1 MRTRFSSPNV
11 HRNQHVWTEEPGLH
25 VPPSK
30 PGRGRPPKAQK
41 PATTSITVE
50 KLAKGIPPQDW
61 TRASCATARAES
73 CESTSRLAGS
83 GLGRQ
88 GGAGAMLA
96 SDRPTRGRIGQH
108 DQIQLFERPPP
119 IRRGSNWP
127 RCRGQRYWVERA
139 FEDGKGECGLADYQ
153 ALGWRS
159 WHHHVTMVI
168 LAMLFILEQR
178 VAQHRASELL
188 TPRDI
193 VEMLKRLCRAARRK
207 GGAGGANQRTPP
219 APPRRHR
226 IPFPPPNTG
235 GIRVRQR
242 LWPANVTLSN

>member
-1 MRTRFSSPNV
+1 MFP
-11 HRNQHVWTEEPGLH
+11 
-25 VPPSK
+25 PPSRAAGARRRRRS
-30 PGRGRPPKAQK
+30 PPRRPSRSKNWPRAFPEGLDALH
-41 PATTSITVE
+41 PARLHARRV
-50 KLAKGIPPQDW
+50 
-61 TRASCATARAES
+61 ASRHRDS
-73 CESTSRLAGS
+73 PDL

-108 DQIQLFERPPP
+108 DQIQLFERP
-119 IRRGSNWP
+119 RRYAGGSNWP
-127 RCRGQRYWVERA
+127 RCRATLLVERA

-178 VAQHRASELL
+178 VAQQPGLELL

-193 VEMLKRLCRAARRK
+193 VECSKRLFAAQAGRK

-226 IPFPPPNTG
+226 IPFPHQPG

-242 LWPANVTLSN
+242 LWQRCDSVKLGARISPGNPHLDSARVP